1 MMNERIL
8 CVDDDVNI
16 LEGYRRQLRKE
27 FSLEIAVGPTEGL
40 QVLTTQGPF
49 SVVVSDLQMPEMNG
63 IQFLSKVREL
73 SPDTTRLLL
82 TGKADLQSAINAINQ
97 GQIFRFLTKPCS
109 SDQLADALTAGVSQ
123 YRLVTAERELLEQTL
138 SGSIK
143 VLCEVLSLVNP
154 EAFGRSTRIT
164 RLAEAIAGHM
174 HIAELWPIKIA
185 ALLSQIGCVIL
196 PEAVLK
202 KVYRGEPLTSDESQL
217 YNQHPYVAADLVAK
231 IPRMKHVGDII
242 RLQDKHYDSGAGP
255 DHARSSSPAP
265 VEARI
270 LKVALDFD
278 ALESAGKTRLQ
289 AINDLKNRTGRYDP
303 NVLNALDEV
312 IADSPKYDV
321 HRIRA
326 CQLRLGMI
334 LGEDVRTNSDVVL
347 ASKGQEI
354 NESITLR
361 IQSSAR
367 MTGVKEPFIVLVSAN
382 EGSAETDP
390 EESRKVA

>member
-1 MMNERIL
+1 MNERIL

-27 FSLEIAVGPTEGL
+27 FALEIAVGPTEGL

-82 TGKADLQSAINAINQ
+82 TGHADLQSAIEAINR

-109 SDQLADALTAGVSQ
+109 SDQLADALTAGISQ

-138 SGSIK
+138 SGCIK
-143 VLCEVLSLVNP
+143 VLCEILSLVNP
-154 EAFGRSTRIT
+154 EAFGRSARVT
-164 RLAEAIAGHM
+164 RLVEAIAGHM
-174 HIAELWPIKIA
+174 QMAELWPIQIA

-196 PEAVLK
+196 PEGVLK
-202 KVYRGEPLTSDESQL
+202 KLYHGETLTSDESQL

-231 IPRMKHVGDII
+231 IPRMKQVGDII
-242 RLQDKHYDSGAGP
+242 RLQDKHYDSGGGS
-255 DHARSSSPAP
+255 DHDRSSSQAP
-265 VEARI
+265 LEARI

-278 ALESAGKTRLQ
+278 ALESSGKTRLQ
-289 AINDLKNRTGRYDP
+289 AISELKNMTGRYDP
-303 NVLNALDEV
+303 NVLKALTEV
-312 IADSPKYDV
+312 FTNNPKYDAQ
-321 HRIRA
+321 RISTA
-326 CQLRLGMI
+326 QLRLGMI
-334 LGEDVRTNSDVVL
+334 LGEDIRTKSDVVL
-347 ASKGQEI
+347 ASKGQEV

-361 IQSSAR
+361 IQNSAR
-367 MTGVKEPFIVLVSAN
+367 MIGVKEEVLSISV
-382 EGSAETDP
+382 
-390 EESRKVA
+390 

>member
-63 IQFLSKVREL
+63 IQFLSKVLEL

-82 TGKADLQSAINAINQ
+82 TGKADLQSAIDAINR
-97 GQIFRFLTKPCS
+97 GKIFRFLTKPCS
-109 SDQLADALTAGVSQ
+109 AEQLADALTAGISQ

-143 VLCEVLSLVNP
+143 VLCEILSLVNP
-154 EAFGRSTRIT
+154 EAFGRSARIT
-164 RLAEAIAGHM
+164 RLVETIARHM
-174 HIAELWPIKIA
+174 QIAELWPIKIA

-202 KVYRGEPLTSDESQL
+202 KVYRGETLTSDESQL

-242 RLQDKHYDSGAGP
+242 RLQDKHYESGGGP
-255 DHARSSSPAP
+255 DRDRSSHQAP
-265 VEARI
+265 LEARI

-278 ALESAGKTRLQ
+278 VLESAGKTRLQ
-289 AINDLKNRTGRYDP
+289 SMNELKNRTGRYDP
-303 NVLNALDEV
+303 NVLKALNEV
-312 IADSPKYDV
+312 IAENPKYDV
-321 HRIRA
+321 QQIRA

-334 LGEDVRTNSDVVL
+334 LGEDILTANDVVL
-347 ASKGQEI
+347 ASKGQEV

-361 IQSSAR
+361 IQNSAR
-367 MTGVKEPFIVLVSAN
+367 MSGVKEPFMVLVSVNN
-382 EGSAETDP
+382 ESAKTDSGG
-390 EESRKVA
+390 SRKAA

>member
-1 MMNERIL
+1 MTNERIL

-16 LEGYRRQLRKE
+16 LEGYRRQLRKD
-27 FSLEIAVGPTEGL
+27 FSLEIAIGPTEGL

-82 TGKADLQSAINAINQ
+82 TGKADLQSSIDAINQ

-109 SDQLADALTAGVSQ
+109 SAELGDALTAGISQ

-143 VLCEVLSLVNP
+143 VLCEILSLVNP
-154 EAFGRSTRIT
+154 EAFGRSARIT
-164 RLAEAIAGHM
+164 RLVETIAGHM
-174 HIAELWPIKIA
+174 QIAELWPIKIA

-196 PEAVLK
+196 PEAILK
-202 KVYRGEPLTSDESQL
+202 KVYRGETLTSDESQL

-231 IPRMKHVGDII
+231 IPRMKQVGDII
-242 RLQDKHYDSGAGP
+242 RHQDKHYESGGGP
-255 DHARSSSPAP
+255 DHHRSSYQAP
-265 VEARI
+265 LEARI
-270 LKVALDFD
+270 LKVALDLD

-289 AINDLKNRTGRYDP
+289 AINELKNRTERYDP
-303 NVLNALDEV
+303 KVLKALIE
-312 IADSPKYDV
+312 IFSSNPKYDV
-321 HRIRA
+321 QHIRA
-326 CQLRLGMI
+326 YQLRLGMI
-334 LGEDVRTNSDVVL
+334 LGEDIRTTSDVLL
-347 ASKGQEI
+347 ASKGQEV

-361 IQSSAR
+361 IQNSAR
-367 MTGVKEPFIVLVSAN
+367 LTGVKEPFNVLVSVN
-382 EGSAETDP
+382 EGVATTDP
-390 EESRKVA
+390 RESRKAA

>member
-1 MMNERIL
+1 MMDERIL

-27 FSLEIAVGPTEGL
+27 FSPEIAVGPTEGL

-82 TGKADLQSAINAINQ
+82 TGKADLQSAIDAINQ

-255 DHARSSSPAP
+255 DHARSSSPSP

-303 NVLNALDEV
+303 NVLNALHEV
-312 IADSPKYDV
+312 IADSPKYEV

-334 LGEDVRTNSDVVL
+334 LGEDVRANSDVVL
-347 ASKGQEI
+347 ASKGQEV

-390 EESRKVA
+390 EESRKAA

>member
-27 FSLEIAVGPTEGL
+27 FSPEIAVGSTEGL

-49 SVVVSDLQMPEMNG
+49 SVVVSDLQMPGMNG

-82 TGKADLQSAINAINQ
+82 TGKADLQSAIDAINQ

-154 EAFGRSTRIT
+154 EAFGRSARIT

-303 NVLNALDEV
+303 NVLNALHEV
-312 IADSPKYDV
+312 IADSPKYEV
-321 HRIRA
+321 HRIRV
-326 CQLRLGMI
+326 CQLQLGMI

-390 EESRKVA
+390 EESPKAA

>member
-27 FSLEIAVGPTEGL
+27 FSLEIAVGSTEGL

-49 SVVVSDLQMPEMNG
+49 SVVVSDLQMPGMNG

-82 TGKADLQSAINAINQ
+82 TGKADLQSAIDAINQ

-154 EAFGRSTRIT
+154 EAFGRSARIT

-174 HIAELWPIKIA
+174 HISELWPIKIA

-231 IPRMKHVGDII
+231 IPRMKQVGDII

-255 DHARSSSPAP
+255 DHARSSSLAP

-289 AINDLKNRTGRYDP
+289 VINDLKNRTGRYDP
-303 NVLNALDEV
+303 NVLNALHEV

-321 HRIRA
+321 QRIRA

-390 EESRKVA
+390 EESPKAA

>member
-82 TGKADLQSAINAINQ
+82 TGKADLQSAIDAINQ

-303 NVLNALDEV
+303 NVLNALHEV

-321 HRIRA
+321 QRISA

>member
-27 FSLEIAVGPTEGL
+27 FSPEIAVGSTEGL

-82 TGKADLQSAINAINQ
+82 TGKADLQSAIDAINQ

-154 EAFGRSTRIT
+154 EAFGRSARIT

-303 NVLNALDEV
+303 NVLNALHEV

-334 LGEDVRTNSDVVL
+334 LGEDVRANSDVVL
-347 ASKGQEI
+347 ASKGQEV

-390 EESRKVA
+390 EESPKAA

>member
-82 TGKADLQSAINAINQ
+82 TGKADLHSAIDAINQ

-303 NVLNALDEV
+303 NVLNALHEV

-321 HRIRA
+321 QRISA

>member
-82 TGKADLQSAINAINQ
+82 TGKADLHSAIDAINQ

-255 DHARSSSPAP
+255 DHARSSYQAP

-303 NVLNALDEV
+303 NVLNALHEV

-321 HRIRA
+321 RRISA

-354 NESITLR
+354 NASITLR
-361 IQSSAR
+361 IQSSAC

>member
-1 MMNERIL
+1 MNERIL

-27 FSLEIAVGPTEGL
+27 FALEIAVGPTEGL

-82 TGKADLQSAINAINQ
+82 TGHADLQSAIEAINR

-109 SDQLADALTAGVSQ
+109 SEQLADVLTAGISQ

-138 SGSIK
+138 SGCIK
-143 VLCEVLSLVNP
+143 VLCEILSLVNP
-154 EAFGRSTRIT
+154 EAFGRSARVT
-164 RLAEAIAGHM
+164 RLVEAIAGHM
-174 HIAELWPIKIA
+174 QMAELWPIQIA

-196 PEAVLK
+196 PEGVLK
-202 KVYRGEPLTSDESQL
+202 KLYRGETLTSDELQL

-231 IPRMKHVGDII
+231 IPRMKQVGDII
-242 RLQDKHYDSGAGP
+242 RLQDKHYDSGGGS
-255 DHARSSSPAP
+255 DHDRSSSQAP
-265 VEARI
+265 LEARI

-278 ALESAGKTRLQ
+278 ALESSGKTRLQ
-289 AINDLKNRTGRYDP
+289 AISELKNMTGRYDP
-303 NVLNALDEV
+303 NVLKALNEV
-312 IADSPKYDV
+312 FANNPKYDAQ
-321 HRIRA
+321 RISTA
-326 CQLRLGMI
+326 QLRLGMI
-334 LGEDVRTNSDVVL
+334 LGEDIRTKSDVVL
-347 ASKGQEI
+347 ASKGQEV

-361 IQSSAR
+361 IQNSAR
-367 MTGVKEPFIVLVSAN
+367 MIGVKEPFLVLVSINDGAATL
-382 EGSAETDP
+382 SP
-390 EESRKVA
+390 EDSRKAA